1 MSRFIETQ
9 NALDVRLS
17 TLTSSP
23 PVAWENSDYTPVDGT
38 SYLRPINLPISADPV
53 GIANTDSTRGIGYY
67 QVDVF
72 TPARGGP
79 ATALNIGDRIAAHFS
94 RGLRLIDGD
103 TTVIVGVPTH
113 DAARLSGAWHMVSVL
128 IPYDTLYK

>member
-17 TLTSSP
+17 SLSGSP
-23 PVAWENSDYTPVDGT
+23 PVAWENADYAPIDGT
-38 SYLRPINLPISADPV
+38 PYIRPSNLPSSAEAV
-53 GIANTDSTRGIGYY
+53 GMANADSTRGAGFY

-72 TPARGGP
+72 APARSGP
-79 ATALNIGDRIAAHFS
+79 AAALGLADSIAAHFS

-113 DAARLSGAWHMVSVL
+113 DAARPSGAWHMVSVL